1 MMLDRNYP
9 KPWPGYTVP
18 EFGGRLNGVEE
29 DNAILQ
35 SVIADARATQSIH
48 GEIISHIAD
57 WETREPGRLNTDA
70 GLRIAFIDNLD
81 GLRSAFTDRTL
92 GMVGVQFPIL
102 LDRTNPAHAIILAV
116 RDDITDTSNR
126 LQQSQ
131 AQYLVGKQV
140 SAIRDGQIVKLVE
153 GAIQT
158 AADLLRAGG
167 QGLKDAVPKITD
179 GVTDILKYAALG
191 IGGLALIYGLNLFG
205 GRAKSNP
212 SRRRRRRH
220 RRVA

>member
-70 GLRIAFIDNLD
+70 DLRTAFVDNLD

-116 RDDITDTSNR
+116 RDDIADTSNR

-140 SAIRDGQIVKLVE
+140 SASRDGQSTKLV
-153 GAIQT
+153 QDTVRT
-158 AADLLRAGG
+158 AADALKSVG
-167 QGLKDAVPKITD
+167 QGLTSTLPAMADM
-179 GVTDILKYAALG
+179 LKYAALG

-212 SRRRRRRH
+212 GRRRRRH